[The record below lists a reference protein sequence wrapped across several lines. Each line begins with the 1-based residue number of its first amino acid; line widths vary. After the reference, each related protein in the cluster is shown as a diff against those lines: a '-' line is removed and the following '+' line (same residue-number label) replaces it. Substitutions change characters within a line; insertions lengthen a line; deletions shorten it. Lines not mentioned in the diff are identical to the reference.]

1 MTAARVF
8 VGRERE
14 RAEIGAALARAAG
27 GQGTLVLLTGE
38 PGIGK
43 TAVAAGAAEA
53 AREAGA
59 LVLWAA
65 CWQDEGAPGY
75 WPWIQV
81 ARRLPPA
88 TAAPGGRSPALAR
101 LLHGAG
107 GPEPSELASEASPE
121 AARFQLF
128 DELTSALLA
137 AAEARPVVV
146 VLDDLQWADG
156 ASLLLLGF
164 LARRLRHARL
174 LVIGTCRDAELDPG
188 DRAASLLEAVAAA
201 GTVLPLAPLT
211 AGEVE
216 AVMAGVLGERPAPG
230 LAAEV
235 HRRSGGNPFFVQEL
249 ARLLGG
255 RAPAA
260 GGLPL
265 GVREAIAGRL
275 ERLGPDCVELL
286 GAAAVAGPEVRPPL
300 LATVTGLE
308 PSAVLDLLER
318 AARAGVLV
326 APAEPLAAWR
336 FAHDLFREALEER
349 LGAGERARL
358 HLAIARALEAERA
371 GGGAASPA
379 QLAGHYVL
387 ATGAGA
393 AEEAVRWSALAARE
407 ATGRL
412 AHEEA
417 ALHWRRVLRIL
428 DAAPEAGGGD
438 RIGTLLALGDADRRA
453 GDMPA
458 AREDYLRAADLAR
471 REGDAAGLAGAA
483 LGTHAIGT
491 RMLQPDDELRGLL
504 EEALAALGDRA
515 EPAGLRPRVRASL
528 ARALAWSGRELP
540 RARELAERAVAEA
553 EAGADR
559 ATQASCLLA
568 LHNAIWGPGTAA
580 ERQELATRI
589 IALAKAAG
597 DRELEVEARLL
608 RAADL
613 LELADPAFRAELGD
627 FFHEAGTLRQPRLR
641 YLALSRR
648 AMLAVMAGRFDE
660 AERRLEEA
668 FALGLEI
675 GEPDAGGVRAEQLWE
690 IRSAQGRRMELGRDA
705 AVSGLD
711 PDSREA
717 LGFALLAQLEL
728 GDLERVKA
736 QAPQLL
742 DELGP
747 DELPRN
753 QGWTVNLTYAAE
765 LAAAVD
771 DAEACR
777 RLYQALEPL
786 RETTAVTTAAV
797 TFKGAVAHH
806 LGVLA
811 AALGRRDEAEAHLRR
826 AIELH
831 RRLGARAWTRRS
843 TEALERLLG
852 AAPAPAPPGGGPA
865 QGTFRRDGALW
876 TLGWDGTSVRLR
888 DAKGLT
894 DIATLLRSPGRQVRA
909 AELAAAEGGETSR
922 ADLLLGADEV
932 LDQRAR
938 REFRQ
943 RLADLEEEIEEADA
957 WADTDRAARAR
968 LERDALVDELA
979 AATGLGGQ
987 ARRLGDR
994 SERARKAVTAR
1005 IRDAIV
1011 RIERVH
1017 PALGAHL
1024 RASITTGTWCGYS
1037 PAPPTS
1043 WEL

>member
-1 MTAARVF
+1 
-8 VGRERE
+8 
-14 RAEIGAALARAAG
+14 
-27 GQGTLVLLTGE
+27 
-38 PGIGK
+38 
-43 TAVAAGAAEA
+43 
-53 AREAGA
+53 
-59 LVLWAA
+59 
-65 CWQDEGAPGY
+65 
-75 WPWIQV
+75 
-81 ARRLPPA
+81 
-88 TAAPGGRSPALAR
+88 
-101 LLHGAG
+101 
-107 GPEPSELASEASPE
+107 
-121 AARFQLF
+121 
-128 DELTSALLA
+128 
-137 AAEARPVVV
+137 
-146 VLDDLQWADG
+146 
-156 ASLLLLGF
+156 
-164 LARRLRHARL
+164 
-174 LVIGTCRDAELDPG
+174 
-188 DRAASLLEAVAAA
+188 
-201 GTVLPLAPLT
+201 
-211 AGEVE
+211 
-216 AVMAGVLGERPAPG
+216 MAGVLGERPAPG

-300 LATVTGLE
+300 LARVAGLE

-326 APAEPLAAWR
+326 APAEPLGAWR

-349 LGAGERARL
+349 LGAGRRARL
-358 HLAIARALEAERA
+358 HLAIARTLEAERA
-371 GGGAASPA
+371 GGGAASAA
-379 QLAGHYVL
+379 QLAGHYAL

-407 ATGRL
+407 ASGRL

-417 ALHWRRVLRIL
+417 ALHWRRVLRIR
-428 DAAPEAGGGD
+428 DAAPEAGGGN
-438 RIGTLLALGDADRRA
+438 RIGTLLALGDADRRG

-483 LGTHAIGT
+483 LGMHAVGT

-528 ARALAWSGRELP
+528 ARALAWSGRDLP

-580 ERQELATRI
+580 ERQELASRI

-627 FFHEAGTLRQPRLR
+627 FFHEAETLRQPRLR
-641 YLALSRR
+641 YLAVSRR

-668 FALGLEI
+668 FALGSEI
-675 GEPDAGGVRAEQLWE
+675 GEPDAAGVRAEQLWE
-690 IRSAQGRRMELGRDA
+690 VRSAQGRRMELAGDA

-717 LGFALLAQLEL
+717 LGFVLLAQLEL
-728 GDLERVKA
+728 GDLERVEA

-742 DELGP
+742 DELDPG
-747 DELPRN
+747 ELPRN
-753 QGWTVNLTYAAE
+753 QSWTVNLTYAAE
-765 LAAAVD
+765 LAAAVG

-811 AALGRRDEAEAHLRR
+811 AALGQREEAEAHLRR
-826 AIELH
+826 AVDLH
-831 RRLGARAWTRRS
+831 RRLGARLDAAQHRGAGAPAGRGAGGARRR
-843 TEALERLLG
+843 AGPRHVPARRRPVDARLGRHLG
-852 AAPAPAPPGGGPA
+852 AAARRQRAGRHRHPAALPRPPGARRRAGRRRGRRAQPGGPA
-865 QGTFRRDGALW
+865 ARRRRGARPARPPRVPPAPGRPRGGDRGGGRLGRHRPGGPRQVGAGRAGRRAGRRHRAGRPGQAPRRPVGARPQGRQRPHPRRD
-876 TLGWDGTSVRLR
+876 R
-888 DAKGLT
+888 
-894 DIATLLRSPGRQVRA
+894 PHRA
-909 AELAAAEGGETSR
+909 GPP
-922 ADLLLGADEV
+922 
-932 LDQRAR
+932 RAR
-938 REFRQ
+938 RSPARLDHHRHLVRLLP
-943 RLADLEEEIEEADA
+943 RLADLLGALSCRV
-957 WADTDRAARAR
+957 W
-968 LERDALVDELA
+968 RDLA
-979 AATGLGGQ
+979 
-987 ARRLGDR
+987 
-994 SERARKAVTAR
+994 TA
-1005 IRDAIV
+1005 
-1011 RIERVH
+1011 
-1017 PALGAHL
+1017 GAHL
-1024 RASITTGTWCGYS
+1024 SRAFQRQEGSGCAT
-1037 PAPPTS
+1037 
-1043 WEL
+1043 